1 MVACVVGV
9 AVALTGLVG
18 HHVHVADVVI
28 GVLIIVVGVRLAL
41 RGLPG
46 SRLSERG
53 RLRATAKGI
62 VIPGSTEQTVPWKK
76 FERLQVQRHGTKLD
90 VFIKLTSGKLEPVPS
105 LARRDL
111 YTRGA
116 HARATAALRALE
128 AELQAER
135 ERQLS

>member
-1 MVACVVGV
+1 VVACVVGV
-9 AVALTGLVG
+9 GVVLTGVVG
-18 HHVHVADVVI
+18 HHVDAPDIAI
-28 GVLIIVVGVRLAL
+28 GVLIFAVGVRLAL

-53 RLRATAKGI
+53 RLRATAQGI
-62 VIPGSTEQTVPWKK
+62 VIPGTSERTVAWKK